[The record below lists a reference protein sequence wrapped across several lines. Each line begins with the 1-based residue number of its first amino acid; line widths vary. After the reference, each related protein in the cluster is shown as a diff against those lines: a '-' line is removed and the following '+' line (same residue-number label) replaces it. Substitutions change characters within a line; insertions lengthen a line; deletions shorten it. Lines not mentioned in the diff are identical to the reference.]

1 MFGIQYYQIGRI
13 VGETTAGA
21 VLSMEELPLDRYT
34 FQLPMLSY
42 YASDGHELD
51 QVGVRPDHA
60 VPADQALDFAL
71 EKLLPPTVQK

>member
-13 VGETTAGA
+13 VGEITAGT

-42 YASDGHELD
+42 YAPDGRELD

-71 EKLLPPTVQK
+71 EKLLPPTAQK

>member
-1 MFGIQYYQIGRI
+1 
-13 VGETTAGA
+13 
-21 VLSMEELPLDRYT
+21 MEELPLDRYT

-42 YASDGHELD
+42 YAPDGRELD

-71 EKLLPPTVQK
+71 EKLLPPTAQK

>member
-21 VLSMEELPLDRYT
+21 VLSMEGLPLDRCT

-42 YASDGHELD
+42 YAPDGRELG
-51 QVGVRPDHA
+51 QVGVRPDYA
-60 VPADQALDFAL
+60 VPADQALDFVL
-71 EKLLPPTVQK
+71 EKLLPPTAQK